1 MGEVKLAAEQF
12 ALYLKQHYNGSMS
25 DSNAHEKAFLD
36 IIEPEKEF
44 IASHD
49 ISETEMLMM
58 VDLVCESLY

>member
-1 MGEVKLAAEQF
+1 
-12 ALYLKQHYNGSMS
+12 MS